1 MVCPIE
7 SWRTNITAANFAD
20 NGPVHQSGQRIVT
33 SPARGASVQR
43 LGATGGHLL
52 RRAHTH
58 IKFVLL
64 CSPGGTKWVQEKR
77 GPLVVFAING
87 AKNRATGPIWWLRW
101 WCDVVAPKRT

>member
-77 GPLVVFAING
+77 GPLVVVCYQRGQKSRHG
-87 AKNRATGPIWWLRW
+87 ADLVACW